1 MDNCIFCKIIKG
13 EIPAHKVY
21 EDGDT
26 LAFLD
31 INPVH
36 EGHTLVIP
44 KDHFEN
50 IYGLPPEICAK
61 LSLVAQKIAIALKN
75 SVDADGI
82 NIIMNNEQDAG
93 QVFFHAHLHVIP
105 RKQNDNLATWP
116 QKPYEEGVASAM
128 QEKITSTIKNS

>member
-1 MDNCIFCKIIKG
+1 MNNCIFCKIIKG
-13 EIPAHKVY
+13 EIPAYKVY
-21 EDGDT
+21 EDADT

-50 IYGLPPEICAK
+50 IYGLPPEVCAR

-75 SVDADGI
+75 SIDAQGI

-93 QVFFHAHLHVIP
+93 QVVFHAHLLFIQI
-105 RKQNDNLATWP
+105 KKNDGLTTWP
-116 QKPYEEGVASAM
+116 QKPYEEGVAEVM
-128 QEKITSTIKNS
+128 EEKIKKALL